1 MAKARTVYACQ
12 SCGGQSPKWLGRCP
26 DCGAW
31 GTLVEE
37 TLSGSSSSPAPNAA
51 RTASSILEIQSLDRD
66 RLLTGIE
73 AFDRVLGGGLVPG
86 SIALIGGD
94 PGIGKSTLLTE
105 VSGSIATRGGVALY
119 ISGEE
124 SPGQIRLRAERL
136 GTLHDSF
143 LLAATNDLAE
153 ALAFIQGS
161 GAPVIVVDSIQT
173 LSSSDLDSPQGS
185 VSQVRHCA
193 AMLQA
198 AAKSGD
204 AALVLV
210 GHITKDGSIAGP
222 KVLEHLVD
230 TVLYFEGEGHG
241 RLRALRSTKNRFGA
255 TNEIALFEMTDKG
268 LASVE
273 DLSGALLAER
283 QADAPGTA
291 VFAAIEGSRAML
303 VEMQALVTPNYANNP
318 RRIVTGADFNRVMLV
333 LSVIEKRCG
342 VRLGGADVFV
352 NVVGG
357 VQVREPAAD
366 LAIFLAVL
374 SSAKDTPLPADLV
387 AFGEIGLTGEIRSVG
402 GAEMRLAEAKK
413 MGFARAAVSQNLK
426 KSQAVGGIKLGAF
439 RSVKD
444 ALSLLS

>member
-1 MAKARTVYACQ
+1 
-12 SCGGQSPKWLGRCP
+12 
-26 DCGAW
+26 
-31 GTLVEE
+31 
-37 TLSGSSSSPAPNAA
+37 
-51 RTASSILEIQSLDRD
+51 
-66 RLLTGIE
+66 
-73 AFDRVLGGGLVPG
+73 
-86 SIALIGGD
+86 
-94 PGIGKSTLLTE
+94 
-105 VSGSIATRGGVALY
+105 
-119 ISGEE
+119 
-124 SPGQIRLRAERL
+124 
-136 GTLHDSF
+136 
-143 LLAATNDLAE
+143 
-153 ALAFIQGS
+153 
-161 GAPVIVVDSIQT
+161 
-173 LSSSDLDSPQGS
+173 
-185 VSQVRHCA
+185 
-193 AMLQA
+193 
-198 AAKSGD
+198 
-204 AALVLV
+204 
-210 GHITKDGSIAGP
+210 
-222 KVLEHLVD
+222 
-230 TVLYFEGEGHG
+230 
-241 RLRALRSTKNRFGA
+241 
-255 TNEIALFEMTDKG
+255 
-268 LASVE
+268 
-273 DLSGALLAER
+273 
-283 QADAPGTA
+283 
-291 VFAAIEGSRAML
+291 ML